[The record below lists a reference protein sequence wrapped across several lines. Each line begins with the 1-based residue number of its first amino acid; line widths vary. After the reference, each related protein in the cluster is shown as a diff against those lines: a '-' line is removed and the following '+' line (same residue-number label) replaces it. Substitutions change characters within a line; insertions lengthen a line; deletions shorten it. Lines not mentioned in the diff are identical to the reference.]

1 MVLGA
6 SRGPP
11 FEPFQSVDLKPLLRK
26 RNLSP
31 VGIGIYQESG
41 RSVREACL
49 EFGLDNSKV
58 ILKPRYGYVP
68 KVLSTALRA
77 QVVTLLAH
85 PPSTE
90 NGEG

>member
-1 MVLGA
+1 LI
-6 SRGPP
+6 
-11 FEPFQSVDLKPLLRK
+11 L
-26 RNLSP
+26 NLSYGRETSLLLALASIKR
-31 VGIGIYQESG
+31 VGDLQAL
-41 RSVREACL
+41 SVREACL